1 MTGASSRPPERESGK
16 RVRPPLH
23 GPARLLLLGHPVSHS
38 LSPRIQNAALEAA
51 GIQGRYEAMDIEPE
65 AFESTV
71 GRLRQPHVGGNV
83 TVPFKER
90 MRDACDELS
99 PLARRVGAVNTW
111 WVDAEGCLFGDNTD
125 VPGFDAAVRELLG
138 RNHPP
143 RDLSVGVLGAGGAAA
158 AVLAAAESW
167 AGCVVHVYNRTP
179 ERARILCE
187 RFGPSVQPADD
198 VGVIA
203 GADLVVN
210 ATSVGLA
217 NDNFPI
223 EVELLAPGAAVLD
236 LVYRRGGT
244 AFIRHLHD
252 QGRRAADGLT
262 MLVEQAA
269 FAFERWFGVT
279 PDRSAMWQAAQ
290 GEPG

>member
-1 MTGASSRPPERESGK
+1 VSGAPDQESWT
-16 RVRPPLH
+16 RIRPPLR
-23 GPARLLLLGHPVSHS
+23 GSTQLLLLGHPVSHS
-38 LSPRIQNAALEAA
+38 LSPRIQTAALEAA
-51 GIQGRYEAMDIEPE
+51 GIDGRYDAMDIEPD
-65 AFESTV
+65 AFEEALT
-71 GRLRQPHVGGNV
+71 RLRRPHIAGNV

-111 WVDAEGCLFGDNTD
+111 WVDVDRRLYGDNTD
-125 VPGFDAAVRELLG
+125 VPGFEAAVYQLLG
-138 RNHPP
+138 VAEAP

-167 AGCVVHVYNRTP
+167 PGAVVHVYNRTP
-179 ERARILCE
+179 ERARLLCE
-187 RFGPSVQPADD
+187 RFGPNVQSVDD
-198 VGVIA
+198 VGVVA

-217 NDNFPI
+217 NDAFP
-223 EVELLAPGAAVLD
+223 VNVALLAPSAAVLD

-244 AFIRHLHD
+244 ALVRELRSR
-252 QGRRAADGLT
+252 GRRAMDGLT

-279 PDRSAMWQAAQ
+279 PDRSAMWQAARDDS
-290 GEPG
+290 G